1 MRKAV
6 TTATLLM
13 IAGSFP
19 PSVLAA
25 GGKGE
30 ELFKKHCTECH
41 QDGGNN
47 VNPQKTLKKAD
58 REAHGI
64 KTAQDIVKQ
73 MRNPGPG
80 MTQFDTKTIPDKDA
94 KAIADYIITTFK

>member
-1 MRKAV
+1 MKIAIA
-6 TTATLLM
+6 TAALLLA
-13 IAGSFP
+13 AGSSP
-19 PSVLAA
+19 PAALAA
-25 GGKGE
+25 GGTGE
-30 ELFKKHCTECH
+30 ELFKLHCTDCH
-41 QDGGNN
+41 QDGGNI

-94 KAIADYIITTFK
+94 KAIADYVITTFK